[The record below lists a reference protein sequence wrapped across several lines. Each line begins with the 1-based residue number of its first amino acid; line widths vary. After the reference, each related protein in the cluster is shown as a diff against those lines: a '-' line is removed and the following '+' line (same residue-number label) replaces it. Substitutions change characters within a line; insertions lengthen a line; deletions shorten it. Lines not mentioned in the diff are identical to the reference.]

1 MSDKAK
7 RFELEKGLYAVDTRS
22 GHGDSPS
29 GISGVADRIH
39 KEIEE
44 SFNPD
49 AVRRV
54 DVDKMTKMGEGPA
67 EIRGPITFPD
77 YTCYIY
83 RQNLYIRQ
91 NGRDELYVYGVCNQI
106 VDIDEAPERVR
117 DAVLRRDET
126 SSVDR
131 LSEAMDGVYELEQA
145 GRQERL
151 QMHATLGAF
160 ASGNPAAAKYYL
172 QQATFGN
179 HGSIQRAFEDLIEL
193 ITKLDEEGK

>member
-91 NGRDELYVYGVCNQI
+91 NGRDELYVYGVATRSWTSTKRLSVYVTPSCGVMRPVVSTASAKQWMGSTSWSKQ
-106 VDIDEAPERVR
+106 VDRRGYRCTPHSVPSHLVIR
-117 DAVLRRDET
+117 LRRSIT
-126 SSVDR
+126 YSKPPSAITAASSEP
-131 LSEAMDGVYELEQA
+131 LK
-145 GRQERL
+145 
-151 QMHATLGAF
+151 T
-160 ASGNPAAAKYYL
+160 
-172 QQATFGN
+172 
-179 HGSIQRAFEDLIEL
+179 
-193 ITKLDEEGK
+193 